1 MRVLLLL
8 NTSKSRIVA
17 TMARTQAVG
26 GAHSAL
32 AGPIIAC
39 PAGKGRRFGQVP
51 RVRNVIA
58 ASEAATR
65 TTFVAFETD
74 APMRL
79 VIGRK
84 GATVTN
90 FFAILTP
97 EAKVV
102 LGGII
107 KVPMACGAWP
117 LPLASLRESVG
128 PCARDQETAI
138 SSGRGRG
145 SIAAR
150 AQCRPAVRGDEPRR
164 SWQRR
169 RETQYWRSSSFR
181 WNIHSSIEAT
191 QLNSLSWVDVSA
203 GAYWRLRP
211 GRIVS
216 GPQDAAV
223 EGRSAEAR
231 ALRTQCG
238 DGTFQARVLGGYGG
252 PAMAD
257 PRERLGWRRY
267 GPGRAQ
273 AERTVLEFG
282 PGGSQGLPFDQLH
295 GQIIRWFPEALGPLE
310 LPHRLEI
317 YALG

>member
-39 PAGKGRRFGQVP
+39 PAGKGRRLGQVP

-117 LPLASLRESVG
+117 LPLASLREELDHNVKAGFVSHFK
-128 PCARDQETAI
+128 
-138 SSGRGRG
+138 GR
-145 SIAAR
+145 
-150 AQCRPAVRGDEPRR
+150 
-164 SWQRR
+164 
-169 RETQYWRSSSFR
+169 
-181 WNIHSSIEAT
+181 
-191 QLNSLSWVDVSA
+191 VSA
-203 GAYWRLRP
+203 LSRLRP
-211 GRIVS
+211 WPNDQQKTEKDCR
-216 GPQDAAV
+216 QK
-223 EGRSAEAR
+223 
-231 ALRTQCG
+231 LTQ
-238 DGTFQARVLGGYGG
+238 FSL
-252 PAMAD
+252 
-257 PRERLGWRRY
+257 L
-267 GPGRAQ
+267 
-273 AERTVLEFG
+273 
-282 PGGSQGLPFDQLH
+282 
-295 GQIIRWFPEALGPLE
+295 
-310 LPHRLEI
+310 
-317 YALG
+317 

>member
-8 NTSKSRIVA
+8 NTSKSWIVA

-39 PAGKGRRFGQVP
+39 PAGKGRRLGQVP

-117 LPLASLRESVG
+117 LPLASLENQLGHAQEIKKLPSHPAAAADRSLQERSV
-128 PCARDQETAI
+128 
-138 SSGRGRG
+138 
-145 SIAAR
+145 
-150 AQCRPAVRGDEPRR
+150 
-164 SWQRR
+164 
-169 RETQYWRSSSFR
+169 
-181 WNIHSSIEAT
+181 
-191 QLNSLSWVDVSA
+191 
-203 GAYWRLRP
+203 
-211 GRIVS
+211 
-216 GPQDAAV
+216 
-223 EGRSAEAR
+223 
-231 ALRTQCG
+231 ALPSEVTS
-238 DGTFQARVLGGYGG
+238 
-252 PAMAD
+252 
-257 PRERLGWRRY
+257 
-267 GPGRAQ
+267 
-273 AERTVLEFG
+273 
-282 PGGSQGLPFDQLH
+282 PGGAGSDVAKPNTGDPVASGGTSTAQSKQH
-295 GQIIRWFPEALGPLE
+295 N
-310 LPHRLEI
+310 
-317 YALG
+317 